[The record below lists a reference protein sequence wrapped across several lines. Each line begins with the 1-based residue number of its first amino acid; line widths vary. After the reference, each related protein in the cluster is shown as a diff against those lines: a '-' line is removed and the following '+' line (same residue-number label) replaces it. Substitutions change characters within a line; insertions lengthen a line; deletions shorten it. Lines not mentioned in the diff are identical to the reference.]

1 MSRTLII
8 SDNEFLNVLYPLNLE
23 VYLATEVMLVKSI
36 DEALKILKKYKY
48 DLIISLNSIKGKNLL
63 EEMNSFLKS
72 YGIKTPL
79 IIVGGNSEEIES
91 KNKNATG
98 LHSKF
103 DIRALLKKS
112 AAILNVT
119 AKQMAELQVGE
130 YYGIKLNSVEN
141 LVVVPCTMY
150 RQNGSEFKILAFNE
164 DKFETGLKTAREL
177 SIEKIFVR
185 SRDRLVI
192 VNAVTSVIVD
202 KISDELKNSLN
213 EPVEKRVEL
222 LNDGFE
228 FAALNLFSSDEI
240 KQDLVKIA
248 NASAVVMNDVV
259 KEFPDIKSLVDLM
272 LSNQN
277 GYIFSHSM
285 IACYTAG
292 HIIKHVTWGG
302 EGQGEK
308 INFVLFFHDIY
319 LTPIFLRYP
328 HLKTEQQLLLSKELD
343 EKEKEIFL
351 NHARLAAEL
360 VVGFKKCPMGV
371 DLLIKQHHGMKKGVG
386 FSLRYP
392 EDLSPLAKILV
403 VAEAF
408 VEQLL
413 KCQDEGKKPELKNI
427 MPKLVED
434 FSSQSYLKIVQTLV
448 SLPL

>member
-1 MSRTLII
+1 MSRTLVI

-23 VYLATEVMLVKSI
+23 VYLATDVMIVKSI

-48 DLIISLNSIKGKNLL
+48 DLIISLNSIRGKNSL

-79 IIVGGNSEEIES
+79 IIVGGNSEEIEN

-112 AAILNVT
+112 ASILNVT

-141 LVVVPCTMY
+141 LINVPCTMY
-150 RQNGSEFKILAFNE
+150 RQNGNEFKILAFNE
-164 DKFETGLKTAREL
+164 DKFESGLKTAREL
-177 SIEKIFVR
+177 SIEKIFVK

-248 NASAVVMNDVV
+248 NASSAVMNDVV

-277 GYIFSHSM
+277 GYIFTHSM

-302 EGQGEK
+302 EGQNEK

-319 LTPIFLRYP
+319 LAPIFLRYP
-328 HLKTEQQLLLSKELD
+328 QLKTEQQLLLSKELD

-413 KCQDEGKKPELKNI
+413 KCQDEGKKPELKII